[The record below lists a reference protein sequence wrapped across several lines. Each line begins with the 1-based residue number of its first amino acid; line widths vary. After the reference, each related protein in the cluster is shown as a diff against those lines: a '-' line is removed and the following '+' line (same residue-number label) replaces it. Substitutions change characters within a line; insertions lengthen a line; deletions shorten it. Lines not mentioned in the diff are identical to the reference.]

1 MTDNKLM
8 SDEELRAAFEDGSLE
23 LKDIPLMIE
32 SITKKVQE
40 ECAKD
45 IVKAMHKVFTGGR
58 MVGVC
63 ESIAEFQGMLD
74 KREKQAKSDANVSY
88 GGTA

>member
-1 MTDNKLM
+1 MADDKLM

-23 LKDIPLMIE
+23 LEDIPLMIE

-58 MVGVC
+58 MVGVA
-63 ESIAEFQGMLD
+63 ETIREFQEMLE
-74 KREKQAKSDANVSY
+74 KREKKAKADANVSY

>member
-1 MTDNKLM
+1 MADDKLM

-23 LKDIPLMIE
+23 LEDIPLMIE

-58 MVGVC
+58 MVG
-63 ESIAEFQGMLD
+63 IAETIREFQEML
-74 KREKQAKSDANVSY
+74 EKKAKADANVSY